1 MELMFL
7 YHKVRCHRTGAV
19 GPGFWTAL
27 MPSIS
32 RSPDLSWLVRH
43 VRLLG
48 ALLGLGWMACGG
60 PAERGPLSVESRVEE
75 TTLHPMGAAG
85 EERPGPQPARAEPPA
100 DRRDPGLLRAI
111 ALTQTGERDEARQ
124 ALAAAREAGAP
135 IPRSLAF
142 LLGETDLPP
151 IRVVSPA
158 PGTAPLVGPP
168 VRVDDAPPGVQTAE
182 TSIVAS
188 PDGELLAAWGD
199 TRAAEDGGTWRIGFA
214 VSLDGG
220 DSWHEGL
227 LQSPA
232 AQLQPV
238 VFEADPMT
246 AWDPRTGNFW
256 AGGVS
261 FLDQPEAFVARKPPG
276 VLDFEPAVR
285 IRADEMLV
293 DKGFLA
299 AGPAP
304 EDPSTTLLHFIDR
317 RGLHTSTDL
326 GRTWSDLVFLGN
338 LQGPLPRVGPRGE
351 LYAVFWNGL
360 DGVQLLRSFDGGAAD
375 RDDGIQEKPERSFIA
390 RRLDTWGSTDGS
402 RFPGRFRVP
411 PLPYLAVDP
420 VDGNVFCVYFDTAR
434 RNGDEADVD
443 LFFTRSVDRGESWLP
458 ARPIP
463 FGKDLSPGSL
473 GGDQFFPW
481 IEVDTA
487 GGLHLVFYDT
497 RNVDQRDDQENAH
510 VDVYYAWSDDRGETW
525 SEIRLTDTPFET
537 GDVRWTAPE
546 GQFLGDYLGLAAG
559 GGRAHPL
566 YAAAREGD
574 LDIWTRRIEFFSG
587 SAAPE
592 PPTVPQGLTAD
603 PRSET
608 EVRLQWLGG
617 DPGTRTMIEIRP
629 LLEGPPIT
637 LTAPLG
643 ATSLVLDGLD
653 PGRPYAFRVA
663 GRNVVGVSPWS
674 DEVVTVPMDTA
685 PGACEPE
692 QGERPD
698 LLCLLDG
705 RFRVRVVWRD
715 PASGD
720 TGTGHPIPLNLTA
733 GPPGTSPEGA
743 ATGHT
748 GIFWF
753 FDPANLELVVKIL
766 DATPVNGS
774 FWVFY
779 GTLTRVEYWL
789 TVLDAETGTSRTYH
803 NPPGSQCGLADTS
816 AFPRSTPSS
825 ARSSRT
831 VASSSVGPEVV
842 TGELA
847 GGRPCE
853 PSETAL
859 CLRNRF
865 RIEVNWRDPRTGD
878 TGVGRVL
885 PGTDDSAFFWFFD
898 PGNVE
903 LVVKLIDGRR
913 VNGHFWLFAGGLT
926 DLEVTVHFTETL
938 NGLTK
943 IYRKEA
949 FDLCGLAD
957 TAAF

>member
-1 MELMFL
+1 MLSAPPPTTPARPTL
-7 YHKVRCHRTGAV
+7 
-19 GPGFWTAL
+19 GPPTTRAQGLLLLTL
-27 MPSIS
+27 
-32 RSPDLSWLVRH
+32 LVT
-43 VRLLG
+43 LLG
-48 ALLGLGWMACGG
+48 AGCSGRAGAPGSTTPIPEGATDPEGFG
-60 PAERGPLSVESRVEE
+60 PRE
-75 TTLHPMGAAG
+75 
-85 EERPGPQPARAEPPA
+85 ARAESPV

-111 ALTQTGERDEARQ
+111 ALAQTGELEEARRT
-124 ALAAAREAGAP
+124 LAPVRDAGAP
-135 IPRSLAF
+135 IPRSLTF

-151 IRVVSPA
+151 LRVVPAA
-158 PGTAPLVGPP
+158 PGTAPVVGPP

-182 TSIVAS
+182 TTLVAS

-199 TRAAEDGGTWRIGFA
+199 TRVAEDGGTWRIGFA

-232 AQLQPV
+232 AQVQPV

-246 AWDPRTGNFW
+246 AWDPRSGNFW

-276 VLDFEPAVR
+276 ALDFEPAVR
-285 IRADEMLV
+285 IRADELLV

-304 EDPSTTLLHFIDR
+304 QDPSATLLHFIDR

-326 GRTWSDLVFLGN
+326 GESWSDLVFLGN

-360 DGVQLLRSFDGGAAD
+360 DGVQLLRSFDGGAAGATAA
-375 RDDGIQEKPERSFIA
+375 DGDAGIEEKPERSFIA
-390 RRLDTWGSTDGS
+390 RRLDTWDNTDGS

-420 VDGNVFCVYFDTAR
+420 VDGNLFCVYFDTAR
-434 RNGDEADVD
+434 RDGDEADVD

-458 ARPIP
+458 PRPIP
-463 FGKDLSPGSL
+463 FGEAISAGSL

-487 GGLHLVFYDT
+487 GRLHLVFYDT
-497 RNVDQRDDQENAH
+497 RNVEQRDGQENAH

-525 SEIRLTDTPFET
+525 SEIRLTDAPFET

-546 GQFLGDYLGLAAG
+546 GQFLGDYLGLAAAG
-559 GGRAHPL
+559 ERAHPL
-566 YAAAREGD
+566 YAAARDGD
-574 LDIWTRRIEFFSG
+574 LDIWTRRIEFRSG

-592 PPTVPQGLTAD
+592 PPTIPQGLTAD
-603 PRSET
+603 PKSQS
-608 EVRLQWLGG
+608 EVRLRWLGS
-617 DPGTRTMIEIRP
+617 DPRTRTMIEIRP
-629 LLEGPPIT
+629 LLGGPPIT

-663 GRNVVGVSPWS
+663 GRNVAGVSPWS
-674 DEVVTVPMDTA
+674 DEVVTFPMDTA
-685 PGACEPE
+685 PGACDPE
-692 QGERPD
+692 EGERPD

-720 TGTGHPIPLNLTA
+720 TGTGHPVSPSLVA
-733 GPPGTSPEGA
+733 GSAEPPPSGA
-743 ATGHT
+743 PASVHT
-748 GIFWF
+748 GTFWF

-779 GTLTRVEYWL
+779 GALTRVEYWV
-789 TVLDAETGTSRTYH
+789 TVLDADTGTSRTYH

-816 AFPRSTPSS
+816 AFPRSMPSS
-825 ARSSRT
+825 ARSSRAL
-831 VASSSVGPEVV
+831 ASSSVRPEVV
-842 TGELA
+842 SGELA

-865 RIEVNWRDPRTGD
+865 RIEVSWRDPRTGD

-926 DLEVTVHFTETL
+926 DVEVTVHFTETL

-949 FDLCGLAD
+949 FDLCGLSD